1 MSART
6 TPENVMR
13 TRRHARKTGHGDEA
27 GDFPFGTRSSV
38 VALGQ
43 PRTWLRDFYY
53 WLLTTRWGWFLLFV
67 LGVYIAI
74 NCAFGLLFWLDQGG
88 IAHLSPGS
96 FWDAFFFSTETLT
109 TLGSGFWYPADRY
122 TEILTALEPMVGLM
136 GLALVTGV
144 MFARV
149 SRPSSRIRFSRH
161 ALITQFQGAPALVFR
176 LANSRH
182 NLIMGGTLGVFLIRS
197 EKSREGRELR
207 RIHELPLVRS
217 HTPLFALTWLVM
229 HEIHPDSPLAGFIDP
244 KAVNL
249 EDRDTFILVNFT
261 GHDRTFGQAV
271 HAQHLYRMSDLC
283 WNRWFA
289 DVMERRA
296 DGRWQI
302 DYERF
307 DELVD

>member
-1 MSART
+1 MTTEKMKRSRRRT
-6 TPENVMR
+6 G
-13 TRRHARKTGHGDEA
+13 KGGDSGGS
-27 GDFPFGTRSSV
+27 GDFPFGSRSSV
-38 VALGQ
+38 VVLGQ

-53 WLLTTRWGWFLLFV
+53 WLLTTRWSWFLLFV
-67 LGVYIAI
+67 FGVYILV
-74 NCAFGLLFWLDQGG
+74 NCVFGLLFWLDPGG
-88 IAHLSPGS
+88 IANLARGS

-122 TEILTALEPMVGLM
+122 SEVLTALEPMMGLM

-161 ALITQFQGAPALVFR
+161 ALITPFQGTPTLVFR

-182 NLIMGGTLGVFLIRS
+182 NLITGGTLGVYLIRS
-197 EKSREGRELR
+197 EKSREGRALR

-217 HTPLFALTWLVM
+217 QTPLFALTWLVM
-229 HEIHPDSPLAGFIDP
+229 HEIRPGSPLAAFIDP
-244 KAVNL
+244 
-249 EDRDTFILVNFT
+249 DSFPPGDDDTFILVNFT
-261 GHDRTFGQAV
+261 GHDRTYGQAV
-271 HAQHLYRMSDLC
+271 HAQHLYRMGDLR

-289 DVMERRA
+289 DVTERRA

>member
-1 MSART
+1 M
-6 TPENVMR
+6 TPEKLKR
-13 TRRHARKTGHGDEA
+13 TGRVTRKTDGAGGSGDY
-27 GDFPFGTRSSV
+27 PFGTRASIV
-38 VALGQ
+38 VLGQ
-43 PRTWLRDFYY
+43 PRSWLRDFYY
-53 WLLTTRWGWFLLFV
+53 WLLTTRWSWFLLFV
-67 LGVYIAI
+67 LGVYILV
-74 NCAFGLLFWLDQGG
+74 NCVFGLLFWLDRAG
-88 IAHLSPGS
+88 IAHLPPGS
-96 FWDAFFFSTETLT
+96 FWDAFFFSTQTLT
-109 TLGSGFWYPADRY
+109 TLGSGLWYPTDRY
-122 TEILTALEPMVGLM
+122 SEALTALEPMIGLM

-161 ALITQFQGAPALVFR
+161 ALITRFQGTPTLVFR

-182 NLIMGGTLGVFLIRS
+182 NLITGGTLGAFLIRS
-197 EKSREGRELR
+197 EKSSEGRLLR

-229 HEIHPDSPLAGFIDP
+229 HEIRPDSPLAGCVEPESVDP
-244 KAVNL
+244 
-249 EDRDTFILVNFT
+249 EDDDTFILVNFT

-271 HAQHLYRMSDLC
+271 HAQHRYRMADLR

-289 DVMERRA
+289 DVTERRA